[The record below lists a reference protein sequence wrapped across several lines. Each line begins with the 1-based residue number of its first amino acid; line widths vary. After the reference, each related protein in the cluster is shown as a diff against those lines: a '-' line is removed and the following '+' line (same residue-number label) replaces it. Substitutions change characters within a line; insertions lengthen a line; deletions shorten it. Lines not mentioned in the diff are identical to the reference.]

1 MENKKY
7 GMADLL
13 AEFGDQFDNYR
24 ELHFVPDDE
33 TVSQEEQVEQVEEV
47 KEEKQEQE
55 KKPAEPKDITL
66 KCKKC
71 ENDFLWTVKDQ
82 EFYKSKGFFRPSY
95 CKDCRKKMK
104 VVNNFH
110 KDM

>member
-1 MENKKY
+1 MEQAEVAEEKK
-7 GMADLL
+7 
-13 AEFGDQFDNYR
+13 
-24 ELHFVPDDE
+24 
-33 TVSQEEQVEQVEEV
+33 EEV
-47 KEEKQEQE
+47 ALDKQEE

-71 ENDFLWTVKDQ
+71 ENEFVWTVKDQ

-110 KDM
+110 KQ

>member
-1 MENKKY
+1 MENQKY
-7 GMADLL
+7 GMAELL
-13 AEFGDQFDNYR
+13 AEFGDQFDSYK
-24 ELHFVPDDE
+24 ELHRVPEDE
-33 TVSQEEQVEQVEEV
+33 EIVQEEQVESVVVEEV
-47 KEEKQEQE
+47 KEEK
-55 KKPAEPKDITL
+55 KSNEPKDITL

-71 ENDFLWTVKDQ
+71 ENEFIWTVKDQ
-82 EFYKSKGFFRPSY
+82 EFYKLKGFFRPSY